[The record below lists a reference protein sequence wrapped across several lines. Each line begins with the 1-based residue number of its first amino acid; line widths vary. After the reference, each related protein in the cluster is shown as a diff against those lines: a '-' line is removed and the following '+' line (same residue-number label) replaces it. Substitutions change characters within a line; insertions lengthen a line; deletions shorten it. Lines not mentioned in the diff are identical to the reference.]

1 MIKLRLAVVA
11 LIVAGLASPSIGAT
25 TKSYKHSSKH
35 SSMMK
40 KEPNAKPG
48 TTTGANTKPSS
59 AKSTQGSNGTS
70 MQEKQ

>member
-1 MIKLRLAVVA
+1 
-11 LIVAGLASPSIGAT
+11 
-25 TKSYKHSSKH
+25 
-35 SSMMK
+35 MK